1 MIARPKTS
9 HISVKSGNS
18 FGWFYC
24 DKQVV
29 LGNKKFC
36 REKISSLCQK
46 HSALHLLQ
54 QILTMPSGSGS
65 RLFPAFLLYI
75 TSITII
81 MHNSLEGKKAKN
93 IVLFNFLFKSTL
105 NEIFLVSS
113 LCVCLILAAVSKLF
127 NFESVCKIYYED
139 NPCLCSLMKW
149 GAFSAEKSKL
159 FPLRWNSNSEV
170 DFCWFSKPFYSTEL
184 QSLST
189 RVSHITPFFELS
201 DTLLTTHAIGLYEV
215 TKKISAL

>member
-9 HISVKSGNS
+9 PISVKSGS
-18 FGWFYC
+18 PFGWFYC

-54 QILTMPSGSGS
+54 QILTISSGSGS

-81 MHNSLEGKKAKN
+81 MHNFWRARKTN
-93 IVLFNFLFKSTL
+93 ILPYSIFFLYQLWMRILLVFLCLFNFGGCFQSCSILRVFAKYIMKIIRVCALWWSGEL
-105 NEIFLVSS
+105 SPLKRANCFHWDEI
-113 LCVCLILAAVSKLF
+113 LILRLIFVGFL
-127 NFESVCKIYYED
+127 
-139 NPCLCSLMKW
+139 
-149 GAFSAEKSKL
+149 
-159 FPLRWNSNSEV
+159 
-170 DFCWFSKPFYSTEL
+170 KPFYSTEV
-184 QSLST
+184 QSL
-189 RVSHITPFFELS
+189 F
-201 DTLLTTHAIGLYEV
+201 TL
-215 TKKISAL
+215 

>member
-9 HISVKSGNS
+9 PILVKSGS
-18 FGWFYC
+18 PFGWFYC

-54 QILTMPSGSGS
+54 QILTMSSGSGS

-81 MHNSLEGKKAKN
+81 MHNSLEGKKDKHIA
-93 IVLFNFLFKSTL
+93 LFNILFISTL
-105 NEIFLVSS
+105 NENFFSVFP
-113 LCVCLILAAVSKLF
+113 LCLF
-127 NFESVCKIYYED
+127 NFGGCFQSCSILRVFAKYIMKIIRVCALWWSGE
-139 NPCLCSLMKW
+139 LS
-149 GAFSAEKSKL
+149 
-159 FPLRWNSNSEV
+159 PLKRANCFHWDEILILRLIFV
-170 DFCWFSKPFYSTEL
+170 GFLKPFYSTEV

-189 RVSHITPFFELS
+189 L
-201 DTLLTTHAIGLYEV
+201 
-215 TKKISAL
+215 